1 MRAGIIPG
9 IEISENPTRTL
20 PPKSIHAVVTSP
32 PYANQRQ
39 RQYGGISEVDYPAWT
54 VEWMDKV
61 RPTLVDGGSIAIV
74 IRPHV
79 KDGQISDYV
88 LRTRLAIRAAGWYE
102 IEELIWIKPS
112 AAPLGHRQCP
122 RRSWESVLWFSKSPS
137 PYCDPKAN
145 GAPSERI
152 GLVTNKGLKDYVH
165 NSKHPASG
173 IARCRDYIE
182 VATSAANRDRFNTHP
197 AQYPTELAEWIIKLL
212 CPPGGVVVDP
222 FLGSGTTAV
231 AARNTRRRF
240 VGTDINSDF
249 ISITRRRLTA
259 LP

>member
-1 MRAGIIPG
+1 
-9 IEISENPTRTL
+9 
-20 PPKSIHAVVTSP
+20 
-32 PYANQRQ
+32 
-39 RQYGGISEVDYPAWT
+39 
-54 VEWMDKV
+54 MDKV

-212 CPPGGVVVDP
+212 MPSMSPD
-222 FLGSGTTAV
+222 LYQSSGDQSCETK
-231 AARNTRRRF
+231 
-240 VGTDINSDF
+240 
-249 ISITRRRLTA
+249 RLFA
-259 LP
+259 L